1 MVTNLEKTET
11 IKMVESAMA
20 VLELLR
26 TSKEP
31 IGVNAIAKRCGLHSS
46 TTFRILKSLEKTG
59 WVFQLSDNQYIV
71 GSKISFVT
79 NRNNFHIALC
89 DVAGFS
95 MRECTDKY
103 GIAMN
108 LIVLNGSSCEIIQQ
122 SLTNSIINYV
132 PPLHSSL
139 PYYACGG
146 GKVLLS
152 TLPDTIIEQIFCLN
166 PPKALTPYTITDTK
180 KYKLELKNTR
190 DNGYA
195 IDFQESSINGS
206 CIAVPVFDIEG
217 TVVASLSFSGLIG
230 ISSPDLLLQ
239 YLPILQETSKKITDS
254 LYSCWSSDKSAIEV
268 SASKK

>member
-1 MVTNLEKTET
+1 
-11 IKMVESAMA
+11 MVESAMS

-31 IGVNAIAKRCGLHSS
+31 IGVNAIAKKSGLHSS
-46 TTFRILKSLEKTG
+46 TAFRILKSLEKTG
-59 WVFQLSDNQYIV
+59 WVFQLSDDQYIV

-79 NRNNFHIALC
+79 SRNNFHIALC
-89 DVAGFS
+89 DVAGLT
-95 MRECTDKY
+95 MRECTDKH

-108 LIVLNGSSCEIIQQ
+108 LIVLDGSNCEIIQQ
-122 SLTNSIINYV
+122 SLTDSIINYV

-146 GKVLLS
+146 GKILLS
-152 TLPDTIIEQIFCLN
+152 ALPDSMIDQIFSLY

-180 KYKLELKNTR
+180 KYELELKKAR
-190 DNGYA
+190 ENGYA

-206 CIAVPVFDIEG
+206 CIAVPVFDNEG
-217 TVVASLSFSGLIG
+217 TIIASLSFSGLIG

-239 YLPILQETSKKITDS
+239 YLPILQDTSKKITDR
-254 LYSCWSSDKSAIEV
+254 LYSCWPANV
-268 SASKK
+268 